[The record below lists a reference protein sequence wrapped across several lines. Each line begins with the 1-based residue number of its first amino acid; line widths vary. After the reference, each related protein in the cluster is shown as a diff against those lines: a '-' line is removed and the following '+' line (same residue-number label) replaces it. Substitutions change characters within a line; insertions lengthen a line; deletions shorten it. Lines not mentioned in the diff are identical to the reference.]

1 MRPRTTT
8 PGTDAIAAGL
18 RAAWAF
24 GLRLDA
30 RLAATLRRVRRGLE
44 ILCFFFRAA
53 AFLPAVA
60 RLGIGLLAFIVLHQ
74 TDRHI
79 GKTAPSSCAN
89 SVEGKPREGSLALCD
104 RVASKKWHNTG
115 LKRESGSVSE
125 LGH

>member
-30 RLAATLRRVRRGLE
+30 RLAATLRRVPGGLGN
-44 ILCFFFRAA
+44 LVFLFSSGRFFADGR
-53 AFLPAVA
+53 P
-60 RLGIGLLAFIVLHQ
+60 LGHRSTGLH
-74 TDRHI
+74 RPSPNRPPSI

-104 RVASKKWHNTG
+104 RMASKKWHKTG
-115 LKRESGSVSE
+115 LKR
-125 LGH
+125 